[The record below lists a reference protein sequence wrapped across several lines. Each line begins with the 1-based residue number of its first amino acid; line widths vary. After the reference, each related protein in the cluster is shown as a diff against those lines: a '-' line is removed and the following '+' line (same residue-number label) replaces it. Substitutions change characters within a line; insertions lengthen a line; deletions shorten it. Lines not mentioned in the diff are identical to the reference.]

1 MLLKI
6 GASYLADLVHANHP
20 HKPFPATQA
29 KGKDA
34 DTNVRGVGIGRENP
48 PQGVTI
54 AREFATCG
62 NSQNGK
68 SVVARWGP
76 EDFLETRALAVK
88 WETKDDHS
96 IVRTLKSAL
105 EAAIVAI

>member
-1 MLLKI
+1 MDAKSPLRGSLLRAI
-6 GASYLADLVHANHP
+6 LQHA
-20 HKPFPATQA
+20 ATH
-29 KGKDA
+29 
-34 DTNVRGVGIGRENP
+34 
-48 PQGVTI
+48 
-54 AREFATCG
+54 
-62 NSQNGK
+62 GK